1 MNDAWHI
8 VKWVWIVVMV
18 ACFASQL
25 IVARRMGWRNR
36 RGRWVATVTAICA
49 MLPNTLSGI
58 FEDRQVGRMVALPSA
73 VVAVAMTLILLFHQ
87 GKAAGKTAAYDDAE
101 DRIQTLGL
109 S

>member
-8 VKWVWIVVMV
+8 IKWVWIMVML

-25 IVARRMGWRNR
+25 IVARRIGWRNR
-36 RGRWVATVTAICA
+36 RGRWVANVTMICA
-49 MLPNTLSGI
+49 MLPNLVLVT
-58 FEDRQVGRMVALPSA
+58 FENRQASRIVALPA
-73 VVAVAMTLILLFHQ
+73 AAVAVAVTLILVLQ
-87 GKAAGKTAAYDDAE
+87 QEKAAGKTVGLGDAE